1 MNRLVT
7 QSVNEPRR
15 LPSLKLP
22 EDSKWVVWWYGA
34 LIKKARRGEQP
45 GVAVFFRA
53 LNRDD
58 TISDV
63 YQERICPLTDL
74 IFLKIGSVWKNN
86 IYIAQVI
93 FEERIFDTNF
103 TYKKGGWKI
112 ISLNKEKEANTLLY
126 NLCSD
131 FSMSNIDNNIYLLD
145 FSLTNGGRLVIP
157 SLEFYYRCYGWSA
170 ELKRT
175 LLTYPWDEISNRLYA
190 AAEYQGEN
198 ILYVKLRKRM
208 YNDDAAFVAF
218 FALDHFTQA
227 VVRRVMN
234 QLINE
239 TDSRVYLKV
248 APWFRGKAEVRVK
261 GIGFDS
267 GKSFLGLEVTG
278 CSLPDGFTVRHDRD
292 NTSFV
297 NESADDYSKK
307 AWDNMPVRRNYSPDA
322 PLDIDNVFA
331 PDSGISSLEIKTSSF
346 EVLGHG
352 CSVVFLRKNK
362 AESVSGVKSE
372 NRLYSSYSV
381 NESMGGGGDVGYLS
395 VSSEKRP
402 VQLIMESKGILRDM
416 WNAILYLRKEY
427 PDRVTSVEWYTPETS
442 YSSETEPH
450 LVAVP
455 EFESKGVEGNDSKI
469 SKTILNW
476 PYLSVINKTDLR
488 GILVVRINIDGNVF
502 HLVEIQ
508 RRLTYGDVNDV
519 VSEDEQFRG
528 LAFML
533 NDAEDIFNWVSFLVH
548 ELRYVKGII
557 QKLSGK
563 CPGIAMPYKHSS
575 AKDDPVPGHRALLNA
590 LGKLGVNL

>member
-1 MNRLVT
+1 MNRLII
-7 QSVNEPRR
+7 QSVNGLGR

-22 EDSKWVVWWYGA
+22 ENSKWVVWWYGA
-34 LIKKARRGEQP
+34 LIKRVRRGEQP
-45 GVAVFFRA
+45 GVAVFFRS
-53 LNRDD
+53 LNRDE

-63 YQERICPLTDL
+63 YQERICPVTDL
-74 IFLKIGSVWKNN
+74 TFLKIGSVWKNN
-86 IYIAQVI
+86 ICIAQVV
-93 FEERIFDTNF
+93 FEERVFDTNF

-112 ISLNKEKEANTLLY
+112 ITLNKEREGNTLLY

-131 FSMSNIDNNIYLLD
+131 FSMSGVDDDIYLLD
-145 FSLTNGGRLVIP
+145 FTLINGGRLVIP

-175 LLTYPWDEISNRLYA
+175 LLTYPWSEICNRLYA

-198 ILYVKLRKRM
+198 VLYVKLRKRM
-208 YNDDAAFVAF
+208 YKNDAPFVAF
-218 FALDHFTQA
+218 FALDRFTQA
-227 VVRRVMN
+227 VVRRVIA
-234 QLINE
+234 QLTYESDTRI
-239 TDSRVYLKV
+239 YLKV
-248 APWFRGKAEVRVK
+248 APWFRGKAEVRVR
-261 GIGFDS
+261 GIAFDS

-292 NTSFV
+292 NTNFI
-297 NESADDYSKK
+297 NESADDDSKK
-307 AWDNMPVRRNYSPDA
+307 AWNNIPVRKNYSADVL
-322 PLDIDNVFA
+322 LDIDNAFA
-331 PDSGISSLEIKTSSF
+331 PDSGASLLEIKTSSF

-352 CSVVFLRKNK
+352 CSVVSLRKNK
-362 AESVSGVKSE
+362 AESVSGAKLE
-372 NRLYSSYSV
+372 NRLHSSYSV
-381 NESMGGGGDVGYLS
+381 NESMGGRDDVGYFS

-416 WNAILYLRKEY
+416 WNATLYLKKEF

-442 YSSETEPH
+442 YSSENEPH

-455 EFESKGVEGNDSKI
+455 EFESNGEGDDFKI

-476 PYLSVINKTDLR
+476 PYLNVMNKKDLR
-488 GILVVRINIDGNVF
+488 GILVVRINIDGNMV

-508 RRLTYGDVNDV
+508 RRLTHGDVNGS

-533 NDAEDIFNWVSFLVH
+533 NDDEDIFNWVSFLVH

-563 CPGIAMPYKHSS
+563 CPGVAMPYKHSS
-575 AKDDPVPGHRALLNA
+575 AKNDPVPGHRALLNA
-590 LGKLGVNL
+590 LGKLAINI